1 MNKLISVSKA
11 AELLGVCSK
20 TLREWDEEGKLV
32 PIRTKGN
39 HRRYKMF
46 DINIILNNPPE
57 QTKSDKIQVA
67 TYCRVSSHEQ
77 KQKGDLDRQVGRVLS
92 YCVGKKYEIIAS
104 FEEVGSGMSDSR
116 SKLKQLFRLIL
127 EKKIS
132 KVVIEHKDRLCR
144 FNFGFLKDFFESY
157 GVEIEWIDE
166 ILGKSY
172 EEELVSDML
181 SLMSC
186 FSAKIY
192 GKRSAENRKKKKELE
207 TLKEKAA

>member
-92 YCVGKKYEIIAS
+92 YCVGKRISQGDLDAKIIKTHDRKDDLDQ
-104 FEEVGSGMSDSR
+104 F
-116 SKLKQLFRLIL
+116 
-127 EKKIS
+127 
-132 KVVIEHKDRLCR
+132 DRLSQFVLDLLR
-144 FNFGFLKDFFESY
+144 HAKKVS
-157 GVEIEWIDE
+157 VV
-166 ILGKSY
+166 LG
-172 EEELVSDML
+172 
-181 SLMSC
+181 
-186 FSAKIY
+186 
-192 GKRSAENRKKKKELE
+192 
-207 TLKEKAA
+207 